1 MNNLYTIE
9 RFEKDYA
16 VCNASDGRVV
26 DIPFE
31 DIPEN
36 SQVGDVLRYRDGKYV
51 IGNKGKSWFILGYSR

>member
-9 RFEKDYA
+9 RFEEDYA
-16 VCNASDGRVV
+16 VCNSTDGRVV

-36 SQVGDVLRYRDGKYV
+36 SQIGDVLRFRDGKYV
-51 IGNKGKSWFILGYSR
+51 KA

>member
-51 IGNKGKSWFILGYSR
+51 KA